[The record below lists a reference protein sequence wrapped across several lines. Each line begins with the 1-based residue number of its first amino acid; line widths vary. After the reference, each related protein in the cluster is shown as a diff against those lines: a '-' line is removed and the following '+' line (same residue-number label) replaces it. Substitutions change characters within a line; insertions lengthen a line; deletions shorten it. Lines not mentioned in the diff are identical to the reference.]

1 MRCFFSCFCFLPES
15 PITGPETRLR
25 ACSPVAPTMTLARG
39 RPELLREVDA
49 LRPGPAPQPSH
60 QLSSCSIR
68 ASWGGGER
76 EVGVG
81 GNRMQGDRGGRPSV
95 ALIPGASR
103 LPGAYLGLLSP
114 PPRSQALVRCQGSPP
129 AERKGLSRHILW
141 APLCP
146 CDPQNLGNLQPAP
159 PCQLTHLGLSSPRR
173 PQACPPMASPRL
185 QLLHVTPLLR
195 PSRAPRAL
203 GINP

>member
-1 MRCFFSCFCFLPES
+1 MRCFFSCFFF
-15 PITGPETRLR
+15 TGKPHNWAGDQAEGLQPCGPHHDPCQGQ
-25 ACSPVAPTMTLARG
+25 AGAAEG
-39 RPELLREVDA
+39 RDVLL
-49 LRPGPAPQPSH
+49 PGPAPQPSH

-76 EVGVG
+76 KVGVG

-95 ALIPGASR
+95 ASIPAASR
-103 LPGAYLGLLSP
+103 LPRAYLGLLSP
-114 PPRSQALVRCQGSPP
+114 PPRSQALIRCQSSPP

-159 PCQLTHLGLSSPRR
+159 PCRLTHLGLSSPRR